1 MEEDY
6 RTQYDLI
13 TYISNNDMSLAD
25 NYEQACEIIDIDS
38 FIDYYALE
46 IYIANQDWLPNN
58 CAYWR
63 SRECNAKNQYYDGRW
78 RWMLFDTDQDAVLT
92 ETTDDTIQ
100 HAIDNDPIF
109 ASLIRNEKVQIMLR
123 QKLMEISDIY
133 EANYNEWI
141 DAWLADMSAGI
152 DYNGKRFWGENAID
166 GHFQNMI
173 DGMRAYPEERE
184 RYLNQY
190 MELHFD

>member
-100 HAIDNDPIF
+100 HAIDNDQVF
-109 ASLIRNEKVQIMLR
+109 ASLIRNEKVQIMLC

-141 DAWLADMSAGI
+141 DAWLADMS
-152 DYNGKRFWGENAID
+152 DDVKYSYKRFWGENAID
-166 GHFQNMI
+166 GYFQNMI
-173 DGMRAYPEERE
+173 DSMRAYPEERE